1 MASPFSSSICLSPAP
16 STAKVEAFEIDMASE
31 AVSATPASL
40 VQQSF
45 AELDKQRELIT
56 CCTQLWK
63 ELSDHFSTLERGL
76 EKKSEALR
84 SKRQSLDASSRRT
97 LSVLRR
103 RELTIDASVEVALSK
118 LDAVKAIQVVSS
130 AAEGDELDLTSKLRS
145 FCTKV
150 DFHGFF
156 DLVVAKRKEVELLR
170 SELPVALTDCIDPG
184 KFVIDALS
192 GIFPVDRRPVKSPN
206 DLGWACVL
214 VLESLVPI
222 LADPEL
228 GPARPLVTRTIRE
241 RAQDMAKEW
250 KESLELRGGIEN
262 VKPPD
267 AHTFLQHVVTFGI
280 VEKDDKELY
289 RRLVVTFAWRR
300 QMPKLAISL
309 GLEDKIEDIIEELIN
324 NGHQLDAISFAHE
337 AGLQEKFPP
346 VQLLKSFLEDSKIAT
361 STAEDSNNSGQTANT
376 TSRKEQSVIRAAIK
390 CIQEHKLE
398 AEFPMESLQK
408 RLEHLEKAKVE
419 KKKTSGG
426 SPTND
431 RPNSPANKRTRAN
444 NGGPMPPAKAGRL
457 TNNAYVSSFP
467 AHHTFVRSPLVH
479 TTCPGTSPPGHGVYG
494 SRSPPAI
501 RDAYGYPT
509 EATPAPLAASYPS
522 PPMSYPPYG
531 NYNNGMGGYHNVLA
545 PVYQPAYYR

>member
-1 MASPFSSSICLSPAP
+1 
-16 STAKVEAFEIDMASE
+16 MASE
-31 AVSATPASL
+31 AASAVPTSL
-40 VQQSF
+40 VQESF
-45 AELDKQRELIT
+45 SELEKQRELIT

-76 EKKSEALR
+76 EMKSEALLC
-84 SKRQSLDASSRRT
+84 KRQEHDASTRRT
-97 LSVLRR
+97 LGVLRR
-103 RELTIDASVEVALSK
+103 RELTIDASVEIALSK
-118 LDAVKAIQVVSS
+118 LDAVQAVRVVSS
-130 AAEGDELDLTSKLRS
+130 AAEGDELDMASKLRS

-150 DFHGFF
+150 DFLGFF
-156 DLVVAKRKEVELLR
+156 DLVVAKRKEVELIR
-170 SELPVALTDCIDPG
+170 SELPVALADCIDPA
-184 KFVIDALS
+184 KFVIDAIS
-192 GIFPVDRRPVKSPN
+192 GVFPVDKRPVKSPN

-214 VLESLVPI
+214 VLESLAPI

-241 RAQDMAKEW
+241 QAQNMAKEW
-250 KESLELRGGIEN
+250 KQSLELRGGIES

-267 AHTFLQHVVTFGI
+267 AHTFLQLVVTFGI
-280 VEKDDKELY
+280 IEKDDKELY

-309 GLEDKIEDIIEELIN
+309 GLEDKIEDIIEELISS
-324 NGHQLDAISFAHE
+324 GHQLDAINFAQE
-337 AGLQEKFPP
+337 AGLQEKFHP

-361 STAEDSNNSGQTANT
+361 STAQEGNNSGQTANA

-398 AEFPMESLQK
+398 TEFPLESLQK

-419 KKKTSGG
+419 KKKTSSSGG
-426 SPTND
+426 PAND

-444 NGGPMPPAKAGRL
+444 SGGPMPPAKAGRL
-457 TNNAYVSSFP
+457 MNNAYVSSFP
-467 AHHTFVRSPLVH
+467 APPTFLRSPPVH
-479 TTCPGTSPPGHGVYG
+479 STCPATSPYPYDSPPGHGIYS

-509 EATPAPLAASYPS
+509 EVSPAPLAASYHS

-531 NYNNGMGGYHNVLA
+531 NYNSGLGSYHNVLA
-545 PVYQPAYYR
+545 PAYQPAYYR